1 MTAAL
6 PRMLA
11 DLEELVRCESPSR
24 DLAAVAVS
32 ADVVARLGTERLG
45 TEPERIVLDGRTHLR
60 WRLGTGPARVL
71 VLGHHDT
78 VWPIG
83 SVPARVALRRRR
95 GPRARLLRHEGRPR
109 ARLHR
114 PRRAAGPGRRHG
126 AGHRRRG
133 A

>member
-24 DLAAVAVS
+24 DLAAVAAS
-32 ADVVARLGTERLG
+32 ADVVARLRTGRLG
-45 TEPERIVLDGRTHLR
+45 AEPERIVLDGRPHLR

-83 SVPARVALRRRR
+83 SFEPVWSSPDGGVR
-95 GPRARLLRHEGRPR
+95 GPRCFALKARPR
-109 ARLHR
+109 L
-114 PRRAAGPGRRHG
+114 PS
-126 AGHRRRG
+126 
-133 A
+133 

>member
-32 ADVVARLGTERLG
+32 ADVVAPLGTERLG

-83 SVPARVALRRRR
+83 SFPPGWASPDGGGR
-95 GPRARLLRHEGRPR
+95 RARRVRTK
-109 ARLHR
+109 A
-114 PRRAAGPGRRHG
+114 
-126 AGHRRRG
+126 
-133 A
+133 